1 MAFKTYEKVF
11 ISLFVIFAA
20 ASGIWWG
27 ITGSVLAAAGA
38 IASGAL
44 VLVSVILFIGSA
56 LERRS
61 GEDHNQSF
69 VEGAHF
75 ARELMG
81 DAMHYWTQ
89 NQIATQRTAA
99 QLARN
104 DGHLV
109 KAMSG
114 TMAAY
119 GRQIMGLVD
128 DLAGVKA
135 QAQAQ
140 QQPDAWWDF
149 DDDVT
154 VDADEW
160 EGGR

>member
-1 MAFKTYEKVF
+1 MAFKFYEKLLVGLF
-11 ISLFVIFAA
+11 ILAA
-20 ASGIWWG
+20 VASAVWWG
-27 ITGSVLAAAGA
+27 ITGSWLAAALA
-38 IASGAL
+38 TASAAL
-44 VLVSVILFIGSA
+44 VLIFTIRFAGSA
-56 LERRS
+56 LERRGS
-61 GEDHNQSF
+61 QDGVDTF
-69 VEGAHF
+69 RAGAEF
-75 ARELMG
+75 ARDLMG

-140 QQPDAWWDF
+140 QPDAWGWDF